1 MSTAPGDAPND
12 PPERHRPSRATD
24 PERRVAAIA
33 SLGLVAVLIALLVV
47 VLWRNAATLLIAL
60 AGLALTA
67 SGGWWAAAH
76 PMPRRAVGA
85 LGALIGLVVIAL
97 AFADAFSDAEQ
108 VIVRFVIVVAVA
120 VAAALCARY
129 ALRPTSGT
137 ALPAGGAAVPRHPV
151 LLCNPWSGGG
161 KVERFGLVEL
171 AGQLG
176 VEVVMLDHGLDLE
189 QLARDAVDRGADCL
203 GMAGGDGSQALV
215 ASIAIEHGLPFV
227 CVSAGTRNHF
237 ALDLGLDRD
246 DPRASMAAFV
256 DAVERRVDHATVNGR
271 LFVNN
276 VSLGIYA
283 TVVQRDEYREAKA
296 ATFASLLPELLGP
309 DTEPFD
315 LQFSEPDGREVDGA
329 FLVLVSNNPYVIGA
343 ELDNFQRRALDT
355 GRLGVV
361 AVDAPGAAE
370 AARLVAASATG
381 LRRRSRYWHEFTCS
395 EFEIRS
401 RSGRAFVG
409 VDGEALEMD
418 TPLHFEMHPRALRL
432 LVPADNLEA
441 ADRRLARGRHLGEL
455 VDVALGRGA

>member
-1 MSTAPGDAPND
+1 MNTTPGAGPNGPNR
-12 PPERHRPSRATD
+12 PPVETGT
-24 PERRVAAIA
+24 ERRVAAIA
-33 SLGLVAVLIALLVV
+33 SLGLVALLALLLVA

-67 SGGWWAAAH
+67 SGGWWVAAH
-76 PMPRRAVGA
+76 QMPRRAVGA
-85 LGALIGLVVIAL
+85 VGALIGLLVIAL
-97 AFADAFSDAEQ
+97 AFIDAFSDAEQ

-120 VAAALCARY
+120 VAAALCARF
-129 ALRPTSGT
+129 ALRP
-137 ALPAGGAAVPRHPV
+137 ALHSDAATGEARVPRHPV

-189 QLARDAVDRGADCL
+189 QLARDAVARGADCL

-215 ASIAIEHGLPFV
+215 ASIAIEHDLPFV

-256 DAVERRVDHATVNGR
+256 DAIERRVDHATVNGR

-283 TVVQRDEYREAKA
+283 TVVQRDEYRDAKA

-309 DTEPFD
+309 GTEPFD
-315 LQFSEPDGREVDGA
+315 LEFEEPDGRSVDGA
-329 FLVLVSNNPYVIGA
+329 FLILVSNNPYVIGA
-343 ELDNFQRRALDT
+343 ELDNFQRRDMDS
-355 GRLGVV
+355 GRLGVL

-370 AARLVAASATG
+370 AARLVAASAAG
-381 LRRRSRYWHEFTCS
+381 LRRRSRYWHEFTCP
-395 EFEIRS
+395 EFQIRS
-401 RSGRAFVG
+401 RSGKAFVG
-409 VDGEALEMD
+409 IDGEALEMD
-418 TPLHFEMHPRALRL
+418 TPLRFESHAGALRL
-432 LVPADNLEA
+432 LVPAGNLDA
-441 ADRRLARGRHLGEL
+441 AQQRRARGRHLGDL
-455 VDVALGRGA
+455 MDAALGRSR